1 VHGLA
6 DTSRACGSKSNANAT
21 STPV

>member
-6 DTSRACGSKSNANAT
+6 DTSRVSGSKSNANAT